1 MSLLLFVIENTLIF
15 FEYTAFY
22 PVAMQNNAVAN
33 GNSGELKDDGN
44 PQPSTDISIQQNH
57 PDTIIIDI
65 NAIQPIPAQP
75 LFQPL
80 VNTMPSINDIIDISS
95 DDDDDDDVIFLPSSP
110 QHQENQVH
118 NQNMHNANNS
128 QLPHISHQNS
138 QNTTSNNS
146 SNTLSRKS
154 LGLLNCIG
162 NHDDSTQNL
171 FGYECD
177 TPGEPVVFQ
186 VDDNEEDDDNEEV
199 ISDLDDSDSDS
210 SDSDESNSDE
220 NDLNDND
227 SDSNNNSFHYF
238 HDLFSNE
245 DEDDY
250 IEDDDNDDDDDDNDD
265 DNDNDEDDYHPQLPS
280 LPSFTSLLIPQFFPS
295 LHLPVLS
302 SSSNSRPVYDI
313 DNDSDEE
320 EKNSNTLSQNTNAS
334 TIKSDNSGK
343 MYNLLINIINRT
355 SYDCPICM
363 EHPVKPLSTICGHI
377 FCRKC
382 LRELFKVNS

>member
-15 FEYTAFY
+15 FEYTAFH

-44 PQPSTDISIQQNH
+44 PQPSTENSIQQNQS
-57 PDTIIIDI
+57 DTIIIDI
-65 NAIQPIPAQP
+65 NTIQPIPAQP
-75 LFQPL
+75 HFQPL

-138 QNTTSNNS
+138 QNTTSNHS
-146 SNTLSRKS
+146 SNTLIRKS

-162 NHDDSTQNL
+162 NHNDSTQNL
-171 FGYECD
+171 FGCEYD

-227 SDSNNNSFHYF
+227 SDSNNNYFHHF

-250 IEDDDNDDDDDDNDD
+250 IEDD
-265 DNDNDEDDYHPQLPS
+265 YHPQF
-280 LPSFTSLLIPQFFPS
+280 PSFHSLLIPHFIPS
-295 LHLPVLS
+295 LHFPFPS

-343 MYNLLINIINRT
+343 MYHLLINIINRT

-377 FCRKC
+377 FCRQC